1 MHAPLFAAATVACP
15 TAVALVGR
23 PNCGKTTL
31 FNALTGDHQWVGN
44 WPGVTVEG
52 VHGGFDHQGRRI
64 ALVDLPGAYTL
75 TGTRSLDEEVTAE
88 YLAGRSC
95 GVVIN
100 VVDAWALERSLYLT
114 LQVLE
119 SQGRATF
126 DAAAMAGVPVVVAL
140 NRIDK
145 AREEGIVIDVAALS
159 AQLGCPVVAISA
171 ATGEGLEAFKDLV
184 LSALDGQVPPPPFPA
199 YAPQVMELLRDKA
212 GEDAPA
218 ARWLAIRAMEDTSED
233 DPDALALGAARHA
246 VAAGTARKAVTRRQ
260 SHRRSHTDR
269 IDSVVLHPWL
279 GVAAFLTVM
288 YVMFLW
294 TIQLGGAFIDVFDG
308 LTGAL
313 FEQAPAEFLRGIGIP
328 AWAVLP
334 VEGAGRGI
342 RTVASFIPLVLF
354 LYAFLA
360 FLEESGYMSRAAVVM
375 DRFMR
380 RIGLP
385 GKAFVPLVVGLGC
398 NVPAVMAAR
407 TLEDA
412 NDRKAIIAMT
422 PFMSCGARLPV
433 YALFAATFFPKSGE
447 NMVFALY
454 LLGIA
459 VAVLTGFI
467 LKRTLFAGEAQPLLI
482 ELPHYHRPHAGAVL
496 RRAFDRVVSFVKD
509 AGIIVVP
516 VVMVLTLLNGI
527 TTDGRIVKSGA
538 EPNTLLAAGARLAT
552 PLLAPIGIAPD
563 NWPATVGL
571 FTGIFAKEALVG
583 TLTALYSAEGAA
595 ADPEGGPM
603 SVSDRIAKALASVPA
618 NLSGIASA
626 LLDPLGLAKSG
637 VGAETSD
644 QGTAQALTQRFD
656 GAAGAFAYLVFV
668 LLYAPCIATIAAIRR
683 ESGRSWTLFVLG
695 WTSVMGLSVA
705 TIVYQMLTVT
715 RHPASSLA
723 WSAGMVALVGAV
735 VALLRVQ
742 GNRNRLVLPDDIGGT
757 CGGCT
762 KCGTVK
768 PR

>member
-1 MHAPLFAAATVACP
+1 MHIPLPRSPTVDTP

-52 VHGGFDHQGRRI
+52 VHGGFDHRDRRI
-64 ALVDLPGAYTL
+64 AVVDLPGAYTL

-119 SQGRATF
+119 SQGRAGI
-126 DAAAMAGVPVVVAL
+126 DAAEAAGVPVVVAL

-145 AREEGIVIDVAALS
+145 ARQDGIVIDVEALS
-159 AQLGCPVVAISA
+159 TLLGVPVVAISA
-171 ATGEGLEAFKDLV
+171 ATGEGIEQFKDLV
-184 LSALDGQVPPPPFPA
+184 LAALDGQVAPPPFPA

-212 GEDAPA
+212 GEDTPS
-218 ARWLAIRAMEDTSED
+218 ARWLAIRELEDTAD
-233 DPDALALGAARHA
+233 DDADALALGAARHA
-246 VAAGTARKAVTRRQ
+246 VAAGAARKAVTRRV
-260 SHRRSHTDR
+260 SHRRSATDR
-269 IDSVVLHPWL
+269 IDAVVLHPWG
-279 GVAAFLTVM
+279 GVAVFLAVM
-288 YVMFLW
+288 YLMFLW
-294 TIQLGGAFIDVFDG
+294 TIHFGGAFIDAFDG
-308 LTGAL
+308 VSGAL
-313 FEQAPAEFLRGIGIP
+313 FEHAPAEFLERAGVP
-328 AWAVLP
+328 AWAILP

-412 NDRKAIIAMT
+412 NDRKAVIAMT

-433 YALFAATFFPKSGE
+433 YALFAATFFPRSGE

-459 VAVLTGFI
+459 VAVLTGFV
-467 LKRTLFAGEAQPLLI
+467 LKRTLFSGEAQPLLI
-482 ELPHYHRPHAGAVL
+482 ELPHYHRPHVATVL
-496 RRAFDRVVSFVKD
+496 RRAWDRVVSFVRD
-509 AGIIVVP
+509 AGIVVVP
-516 VVMVLTLLNGI
+516 VVMLLTLLNGI
-527 TTDGRIVKSGA
+527 TVDGRVVKCGA
-538 EPNTLLAAGARLAT
+538 EPDTLLAAGSRVAT
-552 PLLAPIGIAPD
+552 PLLSPIGIAPD

-583 TLTALYSAEGAA
+583 TLTALYSADGAA
-595 ADPEGGPM
+595 HGEEEGTDLP
-603 SVSDRIAKALASVPA
+603 SRLSIALATIPT
-618 NLSGIASA
+618 NLAGIANA
-626 LLDPLGLAKSG
+626 LLDPLGLAKAGIGAASG
-637 VGAETSD
+637 D
-644 QGTAQALTQRFD
+644 QGTSQTLTQRFD

-683 ESGRSWTLFVLG
+683 ESGRQWTLFVLG
-695 WTSVMGLSVA
+695 WTSIMGFSVA
-705 TIVYQMLTVT
+705 TLVYQLATLAQ
-715 RHPASSLA
+715 HPLHSLA
-723 WSAGMVALVGAV
+723 WCAAMVALVGAV
-735 VALLRVQ
+735 VALLGRRGRAQ
-742 GNRNRLVLPDDIGGT
+742 RLPMPPDSLDA
-757 CGGCT
+757 CGGCS
-762 KCGTVK
+762 KCGIAK
-768 PR
+768 H

>member
-1 MHAPLFAAATVACP
+1 M
-15 TAVALVGR
+15 
-23 PNCGKTTL
+23 
-31 FNALTGDHQWVGN
+31 
-44 WPGVTVEG
+44 
-52 VHGGFDHQGRRI
+52 
-64 ALVDLPGAYTL
+64 
-75 TGTRSLDEEVTAE
+75 
-88 YLAGRSC
+88 
-95 GVVIN
+95 
-100 VVDAWALERSLYLT
+100 
-114 LQVLE
+114 
-119 SQGRATF
+119 
-126 DAAAMAGVPVVVAL
+126 
-140 NRIDK
+140 
-145 AREEGIVIDVAALS
+145 
-159 AQLGCPVVAISA
+159 
-171 ATGEGLEAFKDLV
+171 
-184 LSALDGQVPPPPFPA
+184 
-199 YAPQVMELLRDKA
+199 
-212 GEDAPA
+212 
-218 ARWLAIRAMEDTSED
+218 
-233 DPDALALGAARHA
+233 
-246 VAAGTARKAVTRRQ
+246 TRRQ
-260 SHRRSHTDR
+260 SPRRSHTDR

-279 GVAAFLTVM
+279 GVAAFLAVM

-527 TTDGRIVKSGA
+527 TTDGRVVKSGA
-538 EPNTLLAAGARLAT
+538 EPNTLLAAGSRLAT

-583 TLTALYSAEGAA
+583 TLTALYSADGAA
-595 ADPEGGPM
+595 ADAEGGPM
-603 SVSDRIAKALASVPA
+603 SVSERIAKALASVPA

-668 LLYAPCIATIAAIRR
+668 LLYAPCIATVAAIRR

-705 TIVYQMLTVT
+705 TIVYQMLTLT

-723 WSAGMVALVGAV
+723 WSAGMVALVGATPRPRQPQPPSPARRYRRHLRRLHQMWNGQTPLMPARP
-735 VALLRVQ
+735 VAAAVGARPHSVATRLIALPQ
-742 GNRNRLVLPDDIGGT
+742 LLVLRPQFLPLRSQPGHGRLRRSVGDSDDKGT
-757 CGGCT
+757 GRLGSNGHRQQVAAPSHQSGQQRRHSQHQPHRPLPHRLRRCILYA
-762 KCGTVK
+762 
-768 PR
+768 R